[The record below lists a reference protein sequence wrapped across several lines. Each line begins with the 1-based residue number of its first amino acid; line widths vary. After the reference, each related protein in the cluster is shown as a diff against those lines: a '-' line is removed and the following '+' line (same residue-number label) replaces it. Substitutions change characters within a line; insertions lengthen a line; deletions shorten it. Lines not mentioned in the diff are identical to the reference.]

1 MRFIYAGIVLS
12 AALLVSASLAQ
23 AVAPRAELVG
33 YSVLPAD
40 TFAPGLASGQFN
52 ANGSKLDA
60 ARFPGQPVQGFSGI
74 QFGPSKDSYWVL
86 SDNGFGTK
94 YNSVDALMRLYQIT
108 PVPKTVANPQGGNV
122 KVGRFIQL
130 RDPNKKIPFAIQNEF
145 TRDRLLTGFD
155 IDPESF
161 VLANDGSIWVGDEFG
176 PSLLQFDGTGKA
188 ITAVSTPLMLRWN
201 TLSGQAPLVLGHRGA
216 SGDRPEHTLAA
227 YQLAIDRGA
236 DFIEPD
242 LVATKDGILIARHEP
257 NIINTTDV
265 STRAEFAN
273 RKRKA
278 VVDGVEEEGFFA
290 SDFTLSEIKT
300 LRAKMAQGF
309 RTQEFNGQFEI
320 PTLEEIILLVQNE
333 EKKTGKKIGI
343 YPETKHPIYHQRLA
357 LPLEER
363 LLEVLKKT
371 NFTDGSRIFIQSFE
385 TQNLKD
391 LKKTLLP
398 KYGFNIPLVQ
408 LFDADDV
415 ALDGSLIEVQPYDF
429 VVAGDKRSYA
439 DLRTPAGLREVKS
452 YADGIGPWK
461 RMIVSVKGADAN
473 NDGKADDVNGD
484 GAVND
489 ADKTTLPPSSLVRD
503 AHAVGLQVHPYTFRN
518 EARYLASDYK
528 NDPQAE
534 YRQFFDLGVDGL
546 FSDFSGTAAQVKN
559 TMATALV
566 RSPQN
571 PGVLSASPA
580 PGQVG
585 QANLGG
591 SRGFEGMA
599 TSPSK
604 NKFYPLLEGTVVGDP
619 ASSLRLYEFDP
630 AMKKFT
636 QMLGFYRL
644 ENPSNAIGDITV
656 VNNTEFLVIERDNN
670 QGDAAKLKKIF
681 KIDITDKDATG
692 FFSKEEVVDLL
703 NIADPNNLAGFGPI
717 FKFPFV
723 TIEDVL
729 VLDANTIMVLNDN
742 NYPATG
748 GRGPN
753 LKDNNEVLWLKL
765 DKPLKID
772 PRVGVQK

>member
-1 MRFIYAGIVLS
+1 MRFIHAGIVLS
-12 AALLVSASLAQ
+12 AALLVAASLAQ
-23 AVAPRAELVG
+23 AIAPRAELVG

-40 TFAPGLASGQFN
+40 TFAAGIPAGQFN

-60 ARFPGQPVQGFSGI
+60 ARFPSQVVQGFSAI
-74 QFGPSKDSYWVL
+74 QFGPSKGSYWVMP
-86 SDNGFGTK
+86 DNGFGTK
-94 YNSVDALMRLYQIT
+94 YNSSDALLRIYQLT
-108 PVPKTVANPQGGNV
+108 PLPKTAVNPQGGSV

-130 RDPNKKIPFAIQNEF
+130 RDPNKKIPFGIQNEF

-155 IDPESF
+155 LDPESF
-161 VLANDGSIWVGDEFG
+161 VLANDGHIWVGEEFG
-176 PSLLQFDGTGKA
+176 PWLVEFDGTGKA
-188 ITAVSTPLMLRWN
+188 IAAVATPLTPRWN
-201 TLSGQAPLVLGHRGA
+201 TLSGQAPLVIGHRGA
-216 SGDRPEHTLAA
+216 SGDRPEHTLAS

-242 LVATKDGILIARHEP
+242 LVATKDGVLIARHEP
-257 NIINTTDV
+257 NMINTTDV
-265 STRAEFAN
+265 ATRPAFAS
-273 RKRKA
+273 RKRTVK
-278 VVDGVEEEGFFA
+278 VDGVEEEGFFA
-290 SDFTLSEIKT
+290 SDFTLAEIKT

-320 PTLEEIILLVQNE
+320 PTLEEIIKLVQDE
-333 EKKTGKKIGI
+333 EKKSGKKIGI
-343 YPETKHPIYHQRLA
+343 YPETKHPTYHQQLG

-363 LLEVLKKT
+363 LLDVLKKT
-371 NFTDGSRIFIQSFE
+371 NFTDGKRIFIQSFE
-385 TQNLKD
+385 TNNLKD
-391 LKKTLLP
+391 LKKNLLP

-408 LFDADDV
+408 LLDADDV

-429 VVAGDKRSYA
+429 TVAGDKRSYA
-439 DLRTPAGLREVKS
+439 DLRTPAGLREIKS

-461 RMIVSVKGADAN
+461 RMIVSVKGIDAN
-473 NDGKADDVNGD
+473 KDGKADDVNGD

-489 ADKTTLPPSSLVRD
+489 ADKTTLLPTSLIND

-534 YRQFFDLGVDGL
+534 YRQFFDLGVDAL
-546 FSDFSGTAAQVKN
+546 FTDFTGTAVTAKN
-559 TMATALV
+559 TLATALV

-571 PGVLSASPA
+571 PSVLSASPA
-580 PGQVG
+580 PGQIG

-599 TSPSK
+599 TNPAK
-604 NKFYPLLEGTVVGDP
+604 TKFYPLLEGAVAGDP
-619 ASSLRLYEFDP
+619 SNSLRLYEFDP

-636 QMLGFYRL
+636 QMLGFYRV
-644 ENPSNAIGDITV
+644 ETPGNSIGDMTV
-656 VNNTEFLVIERDNN
+656 INDNEFLVIERDST
-670 QGDAAKLKKIF
+670 QGDAAKLKKIY
-681 KIDITDKDATG
+681 KIDLTKKDATG
-692 FFSKEEVVDLL
+692 FFAKEEVVDLL

-742 NYPATG
+742 NYPGTG

-753 LKDNNEVLWLKL
+753 VKDNNEVLWLKL
-765 DKPLKID
+765 DKPLKLD
-772 PRVGVQK
+772 PRVGLQK